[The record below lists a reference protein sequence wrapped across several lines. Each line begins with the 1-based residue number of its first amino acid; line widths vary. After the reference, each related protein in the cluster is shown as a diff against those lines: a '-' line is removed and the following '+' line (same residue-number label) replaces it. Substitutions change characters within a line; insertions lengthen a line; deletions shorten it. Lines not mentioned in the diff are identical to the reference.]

1 MKSPFT
7 GGNVSLRQENSE
19 LVFRKEKFR
28 YTYLYYECEDTKEH
42 FTTTEIDELNLAQVY
57 NQYRIKYGI
66 PFPDEIK
73 QIREMYDLSA
83 LKMSEILGFGD
94 NQYRL
99 YESGG
104 MPSEANG
111 KVLNLIKDPAIFET
125 FVRNA
130 RLIYFSVK
138 AMSATY
144 ILYKV
149 WMFIFS
155 PRVYNFWDSQLRHMR
170 IARIRLW
177 KSRKKR
183 MAEKARKARY
193 RARLDKAEAWIAQAE
208 KDILKVGHEE
218 KTETQPNPLDEYN
231 EVIGKTK
238 IVYLEDPDMARKT
251 PTRSEPMK
259 KEPIEEDEDIDP
271 DDVIDGFSSQKGLT
285 ESEKRE
291 LMSNDGCVPDPD
303 FSRALTFEEL
313 NNVADV
319 LILGTD
325 DRKKIRNAAETL
337 YQLQDTD
344 LFRFF
349 ATELST
355 QSQLEKLLKENM
367 PNGKEA
373 PKQSLEQIRIDWNKY
388 M

>member
-1 MKSPFT
+1 M
-7 GGNVSLRQENSE
+7 E
-19 LVFRKEKFR
+19 
-28 YTYLYYECEDTKEH
+28 
-42 FTTTEIDELNLAQVY
+42 TT
-57 NQYRIKYGI
+57 
-66 PFPDEIK
+66 
-73 QIREMYDLSA
+73 
-83 LKMSEILGFGD
+83 
-94 NQYRL
+94 
-99 YESGG
+99 
-104 MPSEANG
+104 
-111 KVLNLIKDPAIFET
+111 
-125 FVRNA
+125 
-130 RLIYFSVK
+130 LIYFSVK
-138 AMSATY
+138 VLSATY

-155 PRVYNFWDSQLRHMR
+155 PKVYNFWDSQLRHMR

-208 KDILKVGHEE
+208 KDILKVG
-218 KTETQPNPLDEYN
+218 
-231 EVIGKTK
+231 KTK
-238 IVYLEDPDMARKT
+238 IVYLEDPDVARKT

-319 LILGTD
+319 LISGTD
-325 DRKKIRNAAETL
+325 DRKKIRKTKNNK
-337 YQLQDTD
+337 QCRSQKQN
-344 LFRFF
+344 
-349 ATELST
+349 LS
-355 QSQLEKLLKENM
+355 
-367 PNGKEA
+367 A
-373 PKQSLEQIRIDWNKY
+373 
-388 M
+388 

>member
-1 MKSPFT
+1 MEITQKAD
-7 GGNVSLRQENSE
+7 GG
-19 LVFRKEKFR
+19 K
-28 YTYLYYECEDTKEH
+28 
-42 FTTTEIDELNLAQVY
+42 
-57 NQYRIKYGI
+57 
-66 PFPDEIK
+66 
-73 QIREMYDLSA
+73 
-83 LKMSEILGFGD
+83 
-94 NQYRL
+94 
-99 YESGG
+99 
-104 MPSEANG
+104 
-111 KVLNLIKDPAIFET
+111 
-125 FVRNA
+125 
-130 RLIYFSVK
+130 
-138 AMSATY
+138 
-144 ILYKV
+144 
-149 WMFIFS
+149 
-155 PRVYNFWDSQLRHMR
+155 
-170 IARIRLW
+170 
-177 KSRKKR
+177 
-183 MAEKARKARY
+183 KARKARY

-319 LILGTD
+319 LISGTD
-325 DRKKIRNAAETL
+325 DRKKIRNAAEIL

-349 ATELST
+349 ATELRRKIC
-355 QSQLEKLLKENM
+355 QMEKRRQNNLWNRLELIGINTCKYGIEC
-367 PNGKEA
+367 E
-373 PKQSLEQIRIDWNKY
+373 KQKTTSNAEVRSRIFRHKKKSCNSCPTHLSI
-388 M
+388 